1 MASILVYAELNEGKV
16 ATTSLEL
23 MAKARELGDVYAVA
37 LGSGA
42 KAAAAV
48 LGKHGAKA
56 VHVNE
61 DAAFDDYIAEPATE
75 ALASRHEKEKP
86 DLILFGFTSD
96 SREVAGRLA
105 ARLGSG
111 LISNASDVVAKDGG
125 FVAKVPYF
133 GGAKVAS
140 MKANGKP
147 AIVLIRPKSFEASA
161 KGGTAEMK
169 QLDLKVGDASKR
181 AHITERVVEASEKVK
196 LEEAR
201 VVISGGRGM
210 GGPQNFPLLEDL
222 ASALGGAV
230 GASRAVVD
238 AGWVP
243 YSMQVGQT
251 GKSVRPGVYIAVGIS
266 GAMQH
271 TVGMK
276 TSKVIIAIN
285 KDAEAPIM
293 KMADLGVVGDAL
305 KILPALSVLF
315 GFDRGGEGRQD
326 LQRVAHDTEVGHLH
340 DRCLGVLV
348 DRDDDLGRLHA
359 DCVLHGTR
367 DADGD
372 VDARPDRLARLPDLH
387 GVRHPARVDHRA
399 AGSHSATQGAREVLE
414 ERKVLRTAHAAAA
427 ADHHAGVFELDLL
440 GSFDDALGHVRALRP

>member
-16 ATTSLEL
+16 VSTTLEL
-23 MAKARELGDVYAVA
+23 MTKARDLGDVYAVA

-42 KAAAAV
+42 KAAAAM
-48 LGKHGAKA
+48 LGKHGAKV
-56 VHVNE
+56 VHINE
-61 DAAFDDYIAEPATE
+61 DAAFDDYTAEPATD
-75 ALASRHEKEKP
+75 ALAALIEQQKP
-86 DLILFGFTSD
+86 DLILFGFTPD

-105 ARLGSG
+105 ARLGTG
-111 LISNASDVVAKDGG
+111 LISNASDVTANGGG

-133 GGAKVAS
+133 GGAKIAS
-140 MKANGKP
+140 MKANSKP
-147 AIVLIRPKSFEASA
+147 AVILVRPKSFEASES
-161 KGGTAEMK
+161 GGAAEVK
-169 QLDLKVGDASKR
+169 QLDVALSPESKR

-196 LEEAR
+196 LEDAR

-210 GGPQNFPLLEDL
+210 GGPQNFPLLDDL

-276 TSKVIIAIN
+276 TSKIIIAIN

-305 KILPALSVLF
+305 KIVPAL
-315 GFDRGGEGRQD
+315 
-326 LQRVAHDTEVGHLH
+326 T
-340 DRCLGVLV
+340 
-348 DRDDDLGRLHA
+348 
-359 DCVLHGTR
+359 
-367 DADGD
+367 
-372 VDARPDRLARLPDLH
+372 
-387 GVRHPARVDHRA
+387 A
-399 AGSHSATQGAREVLE
+399 AVKAKKNG
-414 ERKVLRTAHAAAA
+414 
-427 ADHHAGVFELDLL
+427 
-440 GSFDDALGHVRALRP
+440 

>member
-1 MASILVYAELNEGKV
+1 MPSILVYAELSEGKI
-16 ATTSLEL
+16 ASTSLEL

-42 KAAAAV
+42 KAAATT
-48 LGKHGAKA
+48 LGKHGAKV

-61 DAAFDDYIAEPATE
+61 DAAFDDYIAEPATDAVA
-75 ALASRHEKEKP
+75 ALVEQQKP
-86 DLILFGFTSD
+86 DAVLFGFTPD

-105 ARLGSG
+105 ARLGAG
-111 LISNASDVVAKDGG
+111 LIANASDLSTRDGS
-125 FVAKVPYF
+125 FVAAVPYF
-133 GGAKVAS
+133 GGSKVAS

-147 AIVLIRPKSFEASA
+147 AIVLVRPKSFEASES
-161 KGGTAEMK
+161 GGTAEVK
-169 QLDLKVGDASKR
+169 QIDTPIGDSSKR
-181 AHITERVVEASEKVK
+181 AHIAKRVVEASEKVK
-196 LEEAR
+196 LEDAR

-210 GGPQNFPLLEDL
+210 GGPQNFPLLDDL

-305 KILPALSVLF
+305 KIVPAL
-315 GFDRGGEGRQD
+315 
-326 LQRVAHDTEVGHLH
+326 T
-340 DRCLGVLV
+340 
-348 DRDDDLGRLHA
+348 
-359 DCVLHGTR
+359 
-367 DADGD
+367 
-372 VDARPDRLARLPDLH
+372 
-387 GVRHPARVDHRA
+387 A
-399 AGSHSATQGAREVLE
+399 AVKAKKNG
-414 ERKVLRTAHAAAA
+414 
-427 ADHHAGVFELDLL
+427 
-440 GSFDDALGHVRALRP
+440 

>member
-1 MASILVYAELNEGKV
+1 MPSILVYAELSAGKV

-42 KAAAAV
+42 KEAAAS
-48 LGKHGAKA
+48 LGKHGAKV
-56 VHVNE
+56 VHINE
-61 DAAFDDYIAEPATE
+61 DKAFDDYIAEPATD
-75 ALASRHEKEKP
+75 AIASLYEKEKP
-86 DLILFGFTSD
+86 DLILFGFSPD

-105 ARLGSG
+105 ARLGTG
-111 LISNASDVVAKDGG
+111 LISNASDVVSNGG
-125 FVAKVPYF
+125 SFVAKVPYF

-147 AIVLIRPKSFEASA
+147 AIVLVRPKSFEASES
-161 KGGTAEMK
+161 GGAAEVK
-169 QLDLKVGDASKR
+169 QLDISVADSSKR

-276 TSKVIIAIN
+276 TSKIIIAIN

-305 KILPALSVLF
+305 KIVPAL
-315 GFDRGGEGRQD
+315 
-326 LQRVAHDTEVGHLH
+326 T
-340 DRCLGVLV
+340 
-348 DRDDDLGRLHA
+348 
-359 DCVLHGTR
+359 
-367 DADGD
+367 
-372 VDARPDRLARLPDLH
+372 
-387 GVRHPARVDHRA
+387 A
-399 AGSHSATQGAREVLE
+399 AVKAKKNG
-414 ERKVLRTAHAAAA
+414 
-427 ADHHAGVFELDLL
+427 
-440 GSFDDALGHVRALRP
+440 

>member
-1 MASILVYAELNEGKV
+1 MASILVYAELSGGKV

-37 LGSGA
+37 LGAGA
-42 KAAAAV
+42 KEAAPV
-48 LGKHGAKA
+48 LGKHGAKV
-56 VHVNE
+56 VHINE
-61 DAAFDDYIAEPATE
+61 DSAFDDYIAEPATD
-75 ALASRHEKEKP
+75 AIASLYEKEKP
-86 DLILFGFTSD
+86 DLILFSFTPD

-105 ARLGSG
+105 ARLGTG
-111 LISNASDVVAKDGG
+111 LISNASDVTSSGGG

-147 AIVLIRPKSFEASA
+147 ALVLVRPKSFEAAES
-161 KGGTAEMK
+161 GGAAEVK
-169 QLDLKVGDASKR
+169 QLDVSVAAGSKR
-181 AHITERVVEASEKVK
+181 AHITERIVEASEKVK

-305 KILPALSVLF
+305 KIVPAL
-315 GFDRGGEGRQD
+315 
-326 LQRVAHDTEVGHLH
+326 T
-340 DRCLGVLV
+340 
-348 DRDDDLGRLHA
+348 
-359 DCVLHGTR
+359 
-367 DADGD
+367 
-372 VDARPDRLARLPDLH
+372 
-387 GVRHPARVDHRA
+387 A
-399 AGSHSATQGAREVLE
+399 AVKAKKS
-414 ERKVLRTAHAAAA
+414 K
-427 ADHHAGVFELDLL
+427 
-440 GSFDDALGHVRALRP
+440 